1 MLIIPAIDLKD
12 GSVVRL
18 RQGRFDRGLKAY
30 SDDPVKIALQWQ
42 EQGAL
47 LIHVVDLDGASLG
60 RPKNLA
66 VVKDILASVHTPIE
80 FGGGVRSLETIKEL
94 LSLGVARVV
103 LGTKAVEDSEFLEE
117 AFMKFKD
124 TIIVSVDAKSGHIL
138 TKGWQSSVESVQVL
152 EFAQRLKKIGFSRMI
167 YTDITKDGMLKGP
180 NFEDVAKLL
189 KKVKIGIIASGG
201 VSSEADITRF
211 KTMEKDGLQGV
222 IVGKAL
228 YEGKFTLLQALQLSK
243 GRVP

>member
-1 MLIIPAIDLKD
+1 
-12 GSVVRL
+12 
-18 RQGRFDRGLKAY
+18 
-30 SDDPVKIALQWQ
+30 
-42 EQGAL
+42 
-47 LIHVVDLDGASLG
+47 
-60 RPKNLA
+60 
-66 VVKDILASVHTPIE
+66 
-80 FGGGVRSLETIKEL
+80 VRSLETIKEL

-117 AFMKFKD
+117 ALRKFKD
-124 TIIVSVDAKSGHIL
+124 AIIVSVDAKSGHIL

-180 NFEDVAKLL
+180 NIEDVAKLL

-201 VSSEADITRF
+201 VSSVADVTRF

-228 YEGKFTLLQALQLSK
+228 YEGKFTLLQALQLCAGK
-243 GRVP
+243 GS